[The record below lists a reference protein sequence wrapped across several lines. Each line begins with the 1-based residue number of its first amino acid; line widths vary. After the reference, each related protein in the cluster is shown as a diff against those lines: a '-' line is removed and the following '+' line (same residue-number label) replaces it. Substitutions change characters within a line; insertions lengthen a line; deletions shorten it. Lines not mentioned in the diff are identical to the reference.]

1 MPRHDGSQ
9 EGQRRAEV
17 DRYRDAARKALK
29 RMEGAIGGAPGMIPQ
44 ICKIGQVN
52 RPRSFWLLDPR
63 PFTHRIEFQQRCQR
77 RIQILTDLFPVV
89 LLNILS
95 VFLSIDCEKI

>member
-17 DRYRDAARKALK
+17 SRYRDAARKALK

-63 PFTHRIEFQQRCQR
+63 PSSREPSLIEFCFSRGAR
-77 RIQILTDLFPVV
+77 EEYRD
-89 LLNILS
+89 
-95 VFLSIDCEKI
+95 IDGFVSRSTS